1 MKVRPRVLVV
11 DDSMFMRTIISK
23 ILVEN
28 DMEVAGEADN
38 GRGAVEKCRELH
50 PDLVTMDIIMP
61 EMGGIDAVREI
72 LAIDPGARI
81 VMCSALGQKALVGD
95 ALNAGAVDFLVKPF
109 NPTRVVETLAKVLD
123 ATSTSRRDN

>member
-1 MKVRPRVLVV
+1 MKPRVLVV

-28 DMEVAGEADN
+28 DMEVAGEAEN
-38 GRGAVEKCRELH
+38 GREAVERYKELN

-61 EMGGIDAVREI
+61 EMGGIDAVRGI
-72 LAIDPGARI
+72 LAIDPDAKI

-95 ALNAGAVDFLVKPF
+95 ALNAGAIDFLVKPF
-109 NPTRVVETLAKVLD
+109 NPTRVVETLAKVLH
-123 ATSTSRRDN
+123 ATSAGKSR

>member
-1 MKVRPRVLVV
+1 
-11 DDSMFMRTIISK
+11 MFMRTIISK

-28 DMEVAGEADN
+28 NMEVAGEAEN
-38 GRGAVEKCRELH
+38 GQAALEKYKELN

-72 LAIDPGARI
+72 LAIDPDAKI

-109 NPTRVVETLAKVLD
+109 NPTRVVETLAKVLH
-123 ATSTSRRDN
+123 TTVGSKLNQ

>member
-1 MKVRPRVLVV
+1 MKPRVLVV

-28 DMEVAGEADN
+28 GMEVAGEAEN
-38 GRGAVEKCRELH
+38 GRVAVEKYDELS

-72 LAIDPGARI
+72 LAIDPEAKI

-109 NPTRVVETLAKVLD
+109 NPTRVVETLAKVLH
-123 ATSTSRRDN
+123 ATSGTSLKP

>member
-1 MKVRPRVLVV
+1 MKPRVLVV

-28 DMEVAGEADN
+28 DMEVAGEAED
-38 GRGAVEKCRELH
+38 GRAALEKYEELR

-72 LAIDPGARI
+72 LAIDPDAKI
-81 VMCSALGQKALVGD
+81 VMCSALAQKALVGD

-109 NPTRVVETLAKVLD
+109 NPTRVVETLAKVLHS
-123 ATSTSRRDN
+123 AAGSRIKQ

>member
-1 MKVRPRVLVV
+1 MRPRVLVV

-38 GRGAVEKCRELH
+38 GRAAVEKYKELN

-109 NPTRVVETLAKVLD
+109 NPTRVVETLSKVLD
-123 ATSTSRRDN
+123 ATATSRREK

>member
-1 MKVRPRVLVV
+1 MKPRVLVV

-28 DMEVAGEADN
+28 DMEVAGEAED
-38 GRGAVEKCRELH
+38 GRAALEKYEELR

-72 LAIDPGARI
+72 LAIDPDAKI

-109 NPTRVVETLAKVLD
+109 NPTRVVETLAKVLHS
-123 ATSTSRRDN
+123 AAGSRIKQ